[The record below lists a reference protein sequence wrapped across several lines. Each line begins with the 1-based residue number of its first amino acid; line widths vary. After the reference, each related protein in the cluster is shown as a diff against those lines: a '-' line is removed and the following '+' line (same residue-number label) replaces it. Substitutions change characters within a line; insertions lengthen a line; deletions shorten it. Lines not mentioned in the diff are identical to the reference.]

1 MQSVS
6 VNLIIQTSI
15 PTETELTL
23 DSATNPH
30 LFTYVSDALIGANMD
45 VGNVM
50 DEIFFEGSD
59 SSICDEDDLYNGKD
73 TNVGALKYN
82 DCKMCD
88 DDKIIKSI
96 NSKMEEYLNNIVND
110 FFESSKSKKKT
121 KKQPTNDIPTFDNC
135 DSMLQHTYNIKLLK
149 NISKHYKLKVSG
161 NKTALFKRIFVFLKL
176 SSKAVKIQK
185 VFRGHLQRLVN
196 ELRGPAFRLANRCE
210 CVNDTD
216 FLTGDEVDKIPY
228 VQFFSYR
235 DNDNFIYCFDM
246 LSFNNLVI
254 SILKDKREL
263 LNPYNRLLIPDK
275 IIKNMRTL
283 INISKML
290 HNPIDLKIAQVDCSQ
305 NIGMRVNAI
314 FHTIDDLGNYSNID
328 WFNSL
333 NRALLIKFLFELKDI
348 WDYRAQLDEV
358 VKTLICPPH
367 GNPFIGV
374 NFFSLRGKGF
384 LEIKNIAIDIMER
397 ILNSDSSREYKCLGA
412 YYILG
417 AITLVNVCAANSMPW
432 LHQSLHIG

>member
-1 MQSVS
+1 
-6 VNLIIQTSI
+6 
-15 PTETELTL
+15 
-23 DSATNPH
+23 
-30 LFTYVSDALIGANMD
+30 
-45 VGNVM
+45 
-50 DEIFFEGSD
+50 
-59 SSICDEDDLYNGKD
+59 
-73 TNVGALKYN
+73 
-82 DCKMCD
+82 
-88 DDKIIKSI
+88 
-96 NSKMEEYLNNIVND
+96 
-110 FFESSKSKKKT
+110 
-121 KKQPTNDIPTFDNC
+121 
-135 DSMLQHTYNIKLLK
+135 
-149 NISKHYKLKVSG
+149 
-161 NKTALFKRIFVFLKL
+161 
-176 SSKAVKIQK
+176 
-185 VFRGHLQRLVN
+185 
-196 ELRGPAFRLANRCE
+196 
-210 CVNDTD
+210 
-216 FLTGDEVDKIPY
+216 
-228 VQFFSYR
+228 
-235 DNDNFIYCFDM
+235 M